1 MVDVVEME
9 QRLQAILAELRELH
23 QEFEQFRTST
33 MVSRNIIEAMLRRR
47 GIHEVKY
54 TPREHIVLPQ
64 DCSKVTEN
72 MFYLKTFL
80 KLRDTREEFAEI
92 KAKGLVGIPCVNV
105 NDGEALYFEKPSI
118 DSLI

>member
-1 MVDVVEME
+1 MKKIIVFGSKHCPDCQPMQDYLKEN
-9 QRLQAILAELRELH
+9 
-23 QEFEQFRTST
+23 
-33 MVSRNIIEAMLRRR
+33 NIDFIYLD
-47 GIHEVKY
+47 I
-54 TPREHIVLPQ
+54 
-64 DCSKVTEN
+64 TEN
-72 MFYLKTFL
+72 MIYLKTFL